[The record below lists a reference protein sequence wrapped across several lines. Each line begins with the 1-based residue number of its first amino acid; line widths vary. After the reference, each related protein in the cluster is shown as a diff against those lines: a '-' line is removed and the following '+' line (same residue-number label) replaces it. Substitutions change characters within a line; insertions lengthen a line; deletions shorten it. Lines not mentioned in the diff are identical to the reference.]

1 MDRQT
6 VLIIAAA
13 MIVLTLIGVVY
24 LAPSGMPPMAH
35 ARGYTQFSP
44 DDIRYK
50 FQKKEEAYAKKHKG
64 QKPPPDQITPDLST
78 PTASDNGAPKY
89 DESVEHDSAEEP
101 PIE

>member
-1 MDRQT
+1 MDRQL

-13 MIVLTLIGVVY
+13 VIVLTLIGVFY

-35 ARGYTQFSP
+35 ARGYTQFTP

-50 FQKKEEAYAKKHKG
+50 FQQKEEAYARKHKG
-64 QKPPPDQITPDLST
+64 QKPPPDQITPDLSV
-78 PTASDNGAPKY
+78 PAVSGDEPLKN
-89 DESVEHDSAEEP
+89 DESVEHATAEEP

>member
-24 LAPSGMPPMAH
+24 LGPSGAPSTAH
-35 ARGYTQFSP
+35 ARGYTEFSP
-44 DDIRYK
+44 EDIRYK

-64 QKPPPDQITPDLST
+64 QKPPPDQVTPDIST
-78 PTASDNGAPKY
+78 PAASDSDALKN
-89 DESVEHDSAEEP
+89 DESVEHDAAEEP

>member
-1 MDRQT
+1 MDRET
-6 VLIIAAA
+6 VLIIAVA

-24 LAPSGMPPMAH
+24 LAPSGMPPVAH

-50 FQKKEEAYAKKHKG
+50 FQQKEEAYAKKHKG
-64 QKPPPDQITPDLST
+64 QKPPPDQITPELSA
-78 PTASDNGAPKY
+78 PTVSDNDALKN